1 MKAHGSAAVA
11 LTYGYENGRLGEIS
25 VTEQDGECMSRTDNS
40 LKNLKT
46 AVLFKLA
53 AIVVNFIARKIF
65 VVVLTQE
72 YLGLDGTFANN
83 INI

>member
-1 MKAHGSAAVA
+1 MVKAHGSAAVA
-11 LTYGYENGRLGEIS
+11 LTYRYENGRLGEIS

-65 VVVLTQE
+65 VVVLSRWLRVT
-72 YLGLDGTFANN
+72 GS
-83 INI
+83 